1 MKNLPSF
8 DLLVDSFSK
17 LPGVGRKSAER
28 MASAVL
34 DMAQEDAEQFSKA
47 IVDAKNRIHPCPN
60 CGLFT
65 ENETCSYCDD
75 EHRDH
80 GLCIVV
86 AKAKDA
92 DAFERIGAMNCVYHV
107 LGGLLNPAKGI
118 GPEDLSIDRLIERI
132 QKEGI
137 HEIVLAMN
145 PTIEGETTS
154 LFLAHT
160 LANVAPDVQVTRLG
174 YGLPMGASLDYAD
187 AMTLQKALEGRKSL

>member
-118 GPEDLSIDRLIERI
+118 GPEDLSIDHLIERI

>member
-65 ENETCSYCDD
+65 ENETCAYCDD